1 MDFWARQ
8 KLMFKPEEQEKIRE
22 MVVMIVGVGG
32 LGTHQAQELQRIGV
46 KKIYLVDFDLIS
58 PGNLN
63 RQIFYGRKD
72 LKGYKVD
79 VAKKYLDQFEL
90 GTEIIAH
97 NQQLNPQ
104 MEIPLDVNI
113 IFDALDTFKARLILE
128 TLAEQYQLPLI
139 HGGVYAWYGQVTTII
154 PGQTK
159 KLSTIFPA
167 TEEQEQIPAFSPLV
181 ALIAS
186 LQVIEGVKVYLH
198 DEQILANRLLLI
210 DASDYSFEMIN
221 L

>member
-139 HGGVYAWYGQVTTII
+139 HGGLYAWYGQITTII

-181 ALIAS
+181 ALVAS

-210 DASDYSFEMIN
+210 DASDYSFEIIN

>member
-8 KLMFKPEEQEKIRE
+8 KLMFKPEEHEKIRE
-22 MVVMIVGVGG
+22 MVVLIAGVGG
-32 LGTHQAQELQRIGV
+32 LGTHQAQELQRAGV
-46 KKIYLVDFDLIS
+46 KKIYLVDFDRIS

-72 LKGYKVD
+72 LKFHKVD

-90 GTEIIAH
+90 GTEIIAD
-97 NQQLNPQ
+97 NQELNSQ

-113 IFDALDTFKARLILE
+113 IFDALDTFKARLVLE

-139 HGGVYAWYGQVTTII
+139 HGGLYGWYGQITTII

-159 KLSTIFPA
+159 KLSTIFPS

-181 ALIAS
+181 ALVAS
-186 LQVIEGVKVYLH
+186 LQVIEGIKVYLH

-210 DASDYSFEMIN
+210 DASDYSFQIIN

>member
-1 MDFWARQ
+1 MDYWARQ

-104 MEIPLDVNI
+104 MEIRPDVNI

-139 HGGVYAWYGQVTTII
+139 HGGLYAWYGQITTII
-154 PGQTK
+154 PGRTK
-159 KLSTIFPA
+159 KLSTIFPS
-167 TEEQEQIPAFSPLV
+167 TEAQEPIPAFSPLV
-181 ALIAS
+181 ALVAS

>member
-79 VAKKYLDQFEL
+79 VAKKHLDQFEL

-139 HGGVYAWYGQVTTII
+139 HGGLYAWYGQITTII

-181 ALIAS
+181 ALVAS

-210 DASDYSFEMIN
+210 DASDYSFEIIN

>member
-1 MDFWARQ
+1 
-8 KLMFKPEEQEKIRE
+8 

-72 LKGYKVD
+72 LKGYKVE

-113 IFDALDTFKARLILE
+113 IFDALDTFEARLILE

-139 HGGVYAWYGQVTTII
+139 HGGLYAWYGQITSII
-154 PGQTK
+154 PGRTK

-181 ALIAS
+181 ALVAS

-210 DASDYSFEMIN
+210 DASDYSFEIIN

>member
-1 MDFWARQ
+1 MDYWARQ

-139 HGGVYAWYGQVTTII
+139 HGGIYAWYGQITTII

-181 ALIAS
+181 ALVAS

-210 DASDYSFEMIN
+210 DASDYSFEIIN